1 VRKRSIGT
9 AVLAAIAAVTLS
21 LASDLDLEITG
32 SGLSGSQ
39 ISVTVH
45 NSEAS
50 SETARIRA
58 TVRLS
63 DQTTVTLTSSN
74 ITFEAGST
82 TIVTLTAAQAAVGII
97 DDPQPI
103 SPAN

>member
-1 VRKRSIGT
+1 MRKLSIGI
-9 AVLAAIAAVTLS
+9 AVLATIAAVTLS
-21 LASDLDLEITG
+21 LASYLDLEITS
-32 SGLSGSQ
+32 SGLSGNQ

-45 NSEAS
+45 NPETS

-58 TVRLS
+58 SVRLS
-63 DQTTVTLTSSN
+63 DQTTITLTSSN
-74 ITFEAGST
+74 ITFPADSIT
-82 TIVTLTAAQAAVGII
+82 TVTLTAAHAVVEII